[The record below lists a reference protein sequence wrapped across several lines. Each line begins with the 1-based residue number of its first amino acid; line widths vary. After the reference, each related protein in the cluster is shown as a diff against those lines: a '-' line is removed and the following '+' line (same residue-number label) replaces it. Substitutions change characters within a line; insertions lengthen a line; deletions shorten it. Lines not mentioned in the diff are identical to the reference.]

1 LTSDGTLC
9 SGRRSFEDRSWRD
22 AYIALRAADQ
32 EAALDVEDVERL
44 AMAAHLLGRDRES
57 NDLWTR
63 AHQGHL
69 SRGDPAPAARCAFW
83 LALGLLLAGESAQ
96 GRGWVARG
104 QRLLHDGQDGG
115 DSAAASLARGY
126 LLVPV
131 GLGQLHGENDATA
144 ALATSGEVLAV
155 GERFDDV
162 ELQVHARV
170 LRGRALIRLAQPD
183 EGLALLDEAM
193 VSVTAGEVSAILA
206 GLAYCAMIEACQE
219 RFDLDRAGEWTAAL
233 GRWCESQPDLVP
245 YRGQCLVHRAEIMRL
260 RGAWPDALHEA
271 TRASE
276 HLPQTAGRTWIGGAY
291 YQRGELHRLRGEYEE
306 AERAFREAS
315 RWGQSPQPGLAQL
328 RVRQGRAPAAATS
341 LRRAL
346 EEAPDRA
353 TRLRILPAYVGVM
366 LDTGEVPAAFAGA
379 NELSAA
385 ANELGAPLLRAQARG
400 AAGAVLLAEGD
411 AERASVTLREA
422 LALWLELDAPYEVAR
437 TRVLLGR
444 AALALGDE
452 DAAQLELE
460 SARQRFEALGA
471 RPDLAALATAGRERS
486 LGHRRGGLTP
496 RELEVLRLVA
506 EGKTNREIAAEL
518 VLSGHTVRRHLQNTF
533 GKLGVSTR
541 AAAASRALRRGLL

>member
-1 LTSDGTLC
+1 
-9 SGRRSFEDRSWRD
+9 
-22 AYIALRAADQ
+22 
-32 EAALDVEDVERL
+32 
-44 AMAAHLLGRDRES
+44 
-57 NDLWTR
+57 
-63 AHQGHL
+63 
-69 SRGDPAPAARCAFW
+69 
-83 LALGLLLAGESAQ
+83 
-96 GRGWVARG
+96 
-104 QRLLHDGQDGG
+104 
-115 DSAAASLARGY
+115 
-126 LLVPV
+126 
-131 GLGQLHGENDATA
+131 
-144 ALATSGEVLAV
+144 
-155 GERFDDV
+155 
-162 ELQVHARV
+162 
-170 LRGRALIRLAQPD
+170 
-183 EGLALLDEAM
+183 
-193 VSVTAGEVSAILA
+193 
-206 GLAYCAMIEACQE
+206 
-219 RFDLDRAGEWTAAL
+219 
-233 GRWCESQPDLVP
+233 
-245 YRGQCLVHRAEIMRL
+245 VHRAEIMRL

-271 TRASE
+271 TRACE